1 MDGITI
7 TMMATGEQSVDAL
20 FGDLKRL
27 MQACGGRVRLEKEIY
42 GEYAQILCERPVKTA
57 WNQALRSMIRGN
69 VATALAGYIV
79 REEERELLRSMI
91 ITEFSYEN
99 EEDIGRILQYCA
111 SMLDVE
117 DETGLAAEHSR
128 QRREQLIAM
137 ELDDFLKE
145 HPTVN
150 IQGLLQ
156 FRLQS
161 YLEELR
167 EVLEYAMDEYLMDK
181 QYQEFISLLKYFV
194 FIQETKIPEAH
205 LMHKGGNEFVILN
218 EQMKPITADDI
229 DETLSVEWLD
239 SDFNFEDLIVSTL
252 ITVAPQR
259 IYIHTR
265 EPDVPVI
272 RTIVQIFEERAKIC
286 NYCRVC
292 KPLLGERSKQD
303 QLSP

>member
-7 TMMATGEQSVDAL
+7 TVMASKEHSASAL
-20 FGDLKRL
+20 QAHVERLLK
-27 MQACGGRVRLEKEIY
+27 AYAGKIRLEAEHF
-42 GEYAQILCERPVKTA
+42 GEFAQIRCERPAKTA
-57 WNQALRSMIRGN
+57 WNQTFRTIIRDKIGS
-69 VATALAGYIV
+69 AIAAYIV
-79 REEERELLRSMI
+79 QEEEQELLRSI
-91 ITEFSYEN
+91 IMADFAYED
-99 EEDIGRILQYCA
+99 EEEIAKIMQYCGGMIGA
-111 SMLDVE
+111 E
-117 DETGLAAEHSR
+117 DDPELTTDHSR
-128 QRREQLIAM
+128 QRREQLIAH
-137 ELDDFLKE
+137 EISGFLKE
-145 HPTVN
+145 SGKINVH
-150 IQGLLQ
+150 GLLQ

-167 EVLEYAMDEYLMDK
+167 EIVEYAVDEYLMDK

-194 FIQETKIPEAH
+194 FIQDTKIPEAH

-218 EQMKPITADDI
+218 EQMVPITADDI

-252 ITVAPQR
+252 ITVAPQH

-272 RTIVQIFEERAKIC
+272 RTIVQIFEDRAKLC